1 MIDFRGAAFNKI
13 IKAPKIRVKIPKTG
27 YTLYSLANK
36 ILTAELGDRVVADEQ
51 LVEDGTIPVYSAK
64 EPPV

>member
-1 MIDFRGAAFNKI
+1 MIDFRGAAKI
-13 IKAPKIRVKIPKTG
+13 F
-27 YTLYSLANK
+27 
-36 ILTAELGDRVVADEQ
+36 TAKLGDRVVADEQ